1 MITILGSIV
10 NIIGED
16 LNDHLMSAGI
26 FTLMMNKDIHASSY
40 EESGSYGLDL
50 DLLTIS
56 Y

>member
-10 NIIGED
+10 HIIGED
-16 LNDHLMSAGI
+16 LYDHLMSTRI
-26 FTLMMNKDIHASSY
+26 TFVNEYYIHTSSENY
-40 EESGSYGLDL
+40 EESNYILDL